1 MSGKRSAILDLG
13 EMLIRTRGYHAFSY
27 HDISGPLA
35 IRNAAVHYHFPTK
48 ANLGAAIIDRNMAQF
63 GELTASW
70 SHYPADDQ
78 FRLFTQIYLASRQQG
93 WVCLMGALSPAWD
106 TLPGPMQAKL
116 RQMGEDIL
124 DWLTG
129 CLQKG
134 KAAGVFGFG
143 EPTRQKA
150 QLVVSCLL
158 SSLLLGKVMGET
170 LFQSIQEGVQES
182 V

>member
-1 MSGKRSAILDLG
+1 MELG
-13 EMLIRTRGYHAFSY
+13 EMLIRTKGYHAFSY
-27 HDISGPLA
+27 QDISGPLA
-35 IRNAAVHYHFPTK
+35 IHNAAVHYYFPAK
-48 ANLGAAIIDRNMAQF
+48 ADLGAAIIDRSMAQF
-63 GELTASW
+63 GELTTRW
-70 SHYPADDQ
+70 NHLPAEEQ
-78 FRLFTQIYLASRQQG
+78 FKLFTQIYLASRQQG
-93 WVCLMGALSPAWD
+93 WVCLMGALSPGYD
-106 TLPGPMQAKL
+106 TLPGSMQAKL
-116 RQMGEDIL
+116 RQMGEEIL

-150 QLVVSCLL
+150 QLIVSCLL

-170 LFQSIQEGVQES
+170 LFQSIQEGVQGS

>member
-48 ANLGAAIIDRNMAQF
+48 ADLGAAIIDRNMAQF

-70 SHYPADDQ
+70 SHYPAGEQ

-116 RQMGEDIL
+116 RQMGEEIL

-129 CLQKG
+129 CRDKG

-150 QLVVSCLL
+150 QLVW
-158 SSLLLGKVMGET
+158 
-170 LFQSIQEGVQES
+170 
-182 V
+182 